1 MNSKALVMIPTY
13 NEIESIG
20 ALITNVLALPSDLE
34 ILVIDD
40 NSPDGTSQAVKAI
53 DSPRVHVLDRGHK
66 SGLGPA
72 YRAGMDWA
80 RQRPQF
86 THYVTMD
93 GDGSHRPADLLA
105 MLARA
110 ANADV
115 VLSSRWTAGGA
126 IVNWPKYRQFIS
138 HVGTS
143 YARIALKLPFTDLT
157 GGFRVYS
164 AKIIDLLHMEAIT
177 SNGYCFQIEMVLA
190 THAADAT
197 FAEVPITFIERE
209 LGRSKMSRRIVLEAL
224 GKVSLWGWQ
233 TRLRRNADKLH
244 YVK

>member
-1 MNSKALVMIPTY
+1 MTIRPLVLIPTY
-13 NEIESIG
+13 NEIESIEP
-20 ALITNVLALPSDLE
+20 LINAILALPSDLE

-40 NSPDGTSQAVKAI
+40 HSPDGTSAAVKAI
-53 DSPRVHVLDRGHK
+53 GSPRVHVLDRTQK

-72 YRAGMDWA
+72 YRAGILWA
-80 RQRPQF
+80 QDHRNF

-93 GDGSHRPADLLA
+93 GDGSHRPEDLLS

-110 ANADV
+110 RNIDV
-115 VLSSRWTAGGA
+115 VLSSRWIPGGA
-126 IVNWPKYRQFIS
+126 IINWPKYRQFIS

-143 YARIALKLPFTDLT
+143 YARKALKLPFTDLT

-164 AKIIDLLHMEAIT
+164 SNIIGQLHMDAVA
-177 SNGYCFQIEMVLA
+177 SDGYCFQIEMVLA
-190 THAADAT
+190 THAAGAT
-197 FAEVPITFIERE
+197 FSEVPITFIERE

-224 GKVSLWGWQ
+224 TKVSLWGWQ
-233 TRLRRNADKLH
+233 VRLHRNADKLH

>member
-1 MNSKALVMIPTY
+1 MTLKPLVMIPTY

-20 ALITNVLALPSDLE
+20 PLIRSILALPVELE

-40 NSPDGTSQAVKAI
+40 HSPDATSESVKAI
-53 DSPRVHVLDRGHK
+53 GSHRLHVLDRDHK

-72 YRAGMDWA
+72 YRAGIQWA
-80 RQRPQF
+80 KEHPKF

-93 GDGSHRPADLLA
+93 GDGSHRPADLLS

-110 ANADV
+110 ANVDV
-115 VLSSRWTAGGA
+115 VMSSRWTTGGA

-164 AKIIDLLHMEAIT
+164 SKIIDRLQIDAIS
-177 SNGYCFQIEMVLA
+177 SNGYCFQIEMILA
-190 THAADAT
+190 THAAGAT

-233 TRLRRNADKLH
+233 ARLSHNADKLH